1 MMCTKNI
8 KKSTKEGKEERKWG
22 REKEIYRGKE
32 KKEGQQGERGERKR
46 KKGKKGKIS
55 NQGLTGGSNCS
66 G

>member
-1 MMCTKNI
+1 MMFTKNI

-22 REKEIYRGKE
+22 REKEIYREKE
-32 KKEGQQGERGERKR
+32 KKEGQQGGRGERKR
-46 KKGKKGKIS
+46 KGRKKKIS